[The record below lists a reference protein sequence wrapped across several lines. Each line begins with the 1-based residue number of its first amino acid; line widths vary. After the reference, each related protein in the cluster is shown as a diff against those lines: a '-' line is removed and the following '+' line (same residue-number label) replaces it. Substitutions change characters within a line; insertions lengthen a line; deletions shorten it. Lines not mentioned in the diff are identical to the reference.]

1 MRDSYYIMLKPYLE
15 ESIAL
20 QKKIVGDKKIAKT
33 FDIIVSLALY
43 ALTGGHKILVAGNGG
58 SAADAQHFA
67 AEFIAMYKIKRQ
79 AHPAIALTTDTSI
92 LTAIGNDYSFENIFS
107 RQMEALGQ
115 TGDIFFAFTTSGN
128 SKNLIKALK
137 VAKKRGVITVALL
150 GKGGGKTKGLA
161 DHEII
166 VPSNNTARIQEV
178 QKLIFH
184 SIAEEVEKQHFAL
197 TEISF

>member
-1 MRDSYYIMLKPYLE
+1 MIGKYLK

-20 QKKIVGDKKIAKT
+20 QKKILADKKIAKE
-33 FDIIVSLALY
+33 FDTIVK
-43 ALTGGHKILVAGNGG
+43 LTLFSISNGNKILVAGNGG

-67 AEFIAMYKIKRQ
+67 AEFVAMYKIKRR

-92 LTAIGNDYSFENIFS
+92 LTATGNDFSFNNIFS
-107 RQMEALGQ
+107 RQVEALGNK
-115 TGDIFFAFTTSGN
+115 GDVLFAFTTSGN
-128 SKNLIKALK
+128 SRNLIKAVK
-137 VAKKRGVITVALL
+137 TAKARGVMTVALL

-166 VPSNNTARIQEV
+166 VPSNDTARIQEA

-184 SIAEEVEKQHFAL
+184 SIAEEVEKEHYVKYL
-197 TEISF
+197 S